1 MLETRFRITTPGPSL
16 ASSVTAAIS
25 TAVGTLATAV
35 TAIAFAASTAW
46 AATPTAYVTS
56 EKAGV
61 GVIDLEQMTL
71 TKTFPVGADGPR
83 GLSLNTDG
91 TRLLVAN
98 KNTGDMAVI
107 DTASGKVVQRVK
119 IGQNPEYVRVHN
131 GYAYVTYEPGEEG
144 GPPAANGANATNGKP
159 GAGAGDDDANKPP
172 AEIAIVDMKTWRVI
186 RSVTSG
192 HETEGI
198 EFSRDGKTML
208 VTNEGDDTVSV
219 YQARTG
225 AQVRTVKLAA
235 GGRPRGIRLSPDG
248 KDYVVT
254 LESLSKFVVIDAHT
268 FEVVK
273 SVDTKLGPYG
283 VAFGPGG
290 KRLFVAAARD
300 KTVQVFDGHSYEHV
314 ADVPVGQRCWHFSF
328 TPDGTKLLVAC
339 GRSDA
344 VYVLDAQSYQP
355 IKQIGELPLA
365 WGIVTYPPSDGS
377 IESHSSSVA
386 ARPH

>member
-1 MLETRFRITTPGPSL
+1 MLETRFRITTPRRFLPF
-16 ASSVTAAIS
+16 AVIPAVATSVTTS
-25 TAVGTLATAV
+25 VTTAVTTLATAV

-46 AATPTAYVTS
+46 AAAPTAYVTS

-61 GVIDLEQMTL
+61 GVIDLDQMSL

-83 GLSLNTDG
+83 GLSLNKDG
-91 TRLLVAN
+91 SRLLVAN

-107 DTASGKVVQRVK
+107 DTASGQVVQRVK
-119 IGQNPEYVRVHN
+119 IGKNPEYVRVHN

-144 GPPAANGANATNGKP
+144 GPPAASGANAGNGKP
-159 GAGAGDDDANKPP
+159 GADDDASKPP
-172 AEIAIVDMKTWRVI
+172 AEIAIVDMKTWHVI

-198 EFSRDGKTML
+198 EFSRDGKWML
-208 VTNEGDDTVSV
+208 VTNEGDDTISV

-225 AQVRTVKLAA
+225 APVRTVKLAA

-248 KDYVVT
+248 KVYIVT
-254 LESLSKFVVIDAHT
+254 LESLGKFVAVDAHT
-268 FEVVK
+268 FEVLK
-273 SVDTKLGPYG
+273 TVDTKLGPYG
-283 VAFGPGG
+283 VAFGPNG

-300 KTVQVFDGHSYEHV
+300 KTVQVFDGHSYEHI

-344 VYVLDAQSYQP
+344 VYVLDAQNYQP

-365 WGIVTYPPSDGS
+365 WGIVTYPASDGS
-377 IESHSSSVA
+377 IES
-386 ARPH
+386 R

>member
-1 MLETRFRITTPGPSL
+1 MLETRFRITTSGRSL
-16 ASSVTAAIS
+16 AFAVVTL
-25 TAVGTLATAV
+25 TTAV
-35 TAIAFAASTAW
+35 TAIALAASTAY

-61 GVIDLEQMTL
+61 GVIDLDQMTL

-107 DTASGKVVQRVK
+107 DTATGQVVQRVK
-119 IGQNPEYVRVHN
+119 IGKNPEYVRVRN
-131 GYAYVTYEPGEEG
+131 GYAYVTYEPGEKG
-144 GPPAANGANATNGKP
+144 GPPAANGKP
-159 GAGAGDDDANKPP
+159 GADDDANEPP

-219 YQARTG
+219 YHARTG
-225 AQVRTVKLAA
+225 APVRTVKLAA

-248 KDYVVT
+248 KDYIVT

-268 FEVVK
+268 FQVVK
-273 SVDTKLGPYG
+273 TVDTKLGPYG
-283 VAFGPGG
+283 VAFGPDG

-300 KTVQVFDGHSYEHV
+300 KTVQVFDGHSYEHI
-314 ADVPVGQRCWHFSF
+314 ADVPVGLRCWHFSF
-328 TPDGTKLLVAC
+328 TPDGAKLLVAC
-339 GRSDA
+339 GRSNA
-344 VYVLDAQSYQP
+344 VYVFDAQNYQP
-355 IKQIGELPLA
+355 IKQIGGLPLA
-365 WGIVTYPPSDGS
+365 WGIVTYPHSDGS
-377 IESHSSSVA
+377 IESH
-386 ARPH
+386 

>member
-1 MLETRFRITTPGPSL
+1 MLETRFRITTPRRFLPFAVIL
-16 ASSVTAAIS
+16 AVTTSVT
-25 TAVGTLATAV
+25 TAVTTLATAV

-46 AATPTAYVTS
+46 AAAPTAYVTS

-61 GVIDLEQMTL
+61 GVIDLDQMSL

-83 GLSLNTDG
+83 GLSLNKDG
-91 TRLLVAN
+91 SRLLVAN

-107 DTASGKVVQRVK
+107 DTASGQVVQRVK
-119 IGQNPEYVRVHN
+119 IGKNPEYVRVHN

-144 GPPAANGANATNGKP
+144 GPPAASGANAGNGKP
-159 GAGAGDDDANKPP
+159 GADDDASKPP
-172 AEIAIVDMKTWRVI
+172 AEIAIVDMKTWHVI

-198 EFSRDGKTML
+198 EFSRDGKWML
-208 VTNEGDDTVSV
+208 VTNEGDDTISV

-225 AQVRTVKLAA
+225 APVRTVKLAA

-248 KDYVVT
+248 KVYIVT
-254 LESLSKFVVIDAHT
+254 LESLSKFVAVDAHT
-268 FEVVK
+268 FEVLK
-273 SVDTKLGPYG
+273 TVDTKLGPYG
-283 VAFGPGG
+283 VAFGPNG

-300 KTVQVFDGHSYEHV
+300 KTVQVFDGHSYEHI

-344 VYVLDAQSYQP
+344 VYVLDAQNYQP

-365 WGIVTYPPSDGS
+365 WGIVTYPASDGS
-377 IESHSSSVA
+377 IES
-386 ARPH
+386 R